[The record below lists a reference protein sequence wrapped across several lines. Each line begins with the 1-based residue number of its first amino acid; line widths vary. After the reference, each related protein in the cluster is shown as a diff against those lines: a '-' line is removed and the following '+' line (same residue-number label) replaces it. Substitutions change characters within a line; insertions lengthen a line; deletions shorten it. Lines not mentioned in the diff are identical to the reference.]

1 MFDVLKQNFRIKKNT
16 GILINGS
23 VFESNGI
30 EKYFFLIEN

>member
-16 GILINGS
+16 VILINGS

-30 EKYFFLIEN
+30 